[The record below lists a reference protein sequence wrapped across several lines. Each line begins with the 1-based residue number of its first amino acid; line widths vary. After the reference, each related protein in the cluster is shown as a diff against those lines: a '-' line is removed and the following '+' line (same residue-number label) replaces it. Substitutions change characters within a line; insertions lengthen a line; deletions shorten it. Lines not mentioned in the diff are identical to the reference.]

1 MDNSNVS
8 WLIVR
13 LFNQVREEIEMS
25 TQENSTKH
33 QLLVK
38 EILNRKNL
46 KFKLPKENQE
56 AKIYISF
63 RNYEDEPGYIDVKI
77 YKLHGAFCTSLE
89 YMSIMGTRSSL
100 MFLRVGKKPSPRFT
114 QRWKT
119 LSMSGDLAILLLM
132 M

>member
-1 MDNSNVS
+1 
-8 WLIVR
+8 
-13 LFNQVREEIEMS
+13 MS
-25 TQENSTKH
+25 TKENSTKH

-77 YKLHGAFCTSLE
+77 YKLHGAFCASLE
-89 YMSIMGTRSSL
+89 YNGHEIIADV
-100 MFLRVGKKPSPRFT
+100 FE
-114 QRWKT
+114 
-119 LSMSGDLAILLLM
+119 SGQKAISEIYSEMEDVINEWGLGDFIVDDVTEPAYGWM
-132 M
+132 R